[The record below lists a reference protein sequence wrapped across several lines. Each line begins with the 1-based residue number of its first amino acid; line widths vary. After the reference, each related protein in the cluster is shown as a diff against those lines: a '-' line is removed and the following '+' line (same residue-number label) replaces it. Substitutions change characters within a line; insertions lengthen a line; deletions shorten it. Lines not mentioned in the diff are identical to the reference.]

1 MSSPATAV
9 RRTLRPGAPTVA
21 RARLRV
27 VPLRR
32 TRAPKVPF
40 VALVS
45 LLLVGGVVG
54 LLMFNTS
61 MQQASF
67 AATALQAEATA
78 LDNRQQTLEMELE
91 QMRDPQR
98 VAQAAQRMGM
108 VIPADAGYV
117 QPDGTVVGR
126 PTAAPPA
133 GRLRL
138 EPRAPVKPA
147 VLNPAPVVVEPE
159 RAEPVERVRD
169 GRGRDTNGQP
179 PASQRRDAS
188 ANG

>member
-1 MSSPATAV
+1 MSSPVAV
-9 RRTLRPGAPTVA
+9 RRTLRPAAATVA

-32 TRAPKVPF
+32 SRAPRVPF

-98 VAQAAQRMGM
+98 VAQAAQELGM
-108 VIPADAGYV
+108 VIPPDAGYV
-117 QPDGTVVGR
+117 QPDGTVVGK
-126 PTAAPPA
+126 PSAAPPA
-133 GRLRL
+133 ARLRL
-138 EPRAPVKPA
+138 SARPPVKPA
-147 VLNPAPVVVEPE
+147 VLDPAPVVVEPE
-159 RAEPVERVRD
+159 RGERAERVRD
-169 GRGRDTNGQP
+169 RGAGEADATR
-179 PASQRRDAS
+179 PASQRRTAAAS
-188 ANG
+188 R